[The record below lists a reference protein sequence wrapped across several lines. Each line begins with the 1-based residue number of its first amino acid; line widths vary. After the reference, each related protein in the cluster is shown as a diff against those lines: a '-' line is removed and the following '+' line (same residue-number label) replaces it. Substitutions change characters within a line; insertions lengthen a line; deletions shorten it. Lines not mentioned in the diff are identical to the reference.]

1 MALVKVDDTGG
12 ELVAVSDNAAA
23 SRKKAGKL
31 GSFERIARISGRIVA
46 ARGLPNRD
54 MGSLSDPYCVIKAIR
69 ANNSCVNLHMTKC
82 IMNTLNPVWE
92 EEFDYSVPIEWGLES
107 LVGIRALIYDADGP
121 YRSFIGSDDFLG
133 GVDMDMS
140 SQKHGRMAKHD
151 LEIGGIPVSTTRKSR
166 KPRLEIVITC
176 YLETIPKPPHLSM
189 QLHKSMESFEY
200 IREIVGVVTKATDL
214 QNLDFTGH
222 SDPVCIVRVLLMS
235 GELREVCRTNAVM
248 NTGNPIWHKEFRMK
262 FDVFDQPLLA
272 LFDVFDEDDP
282 NEPVETNGEHL
293 GSAIVPLLACM
304 SPAPRYRKLLLQ
316 GDTQRHETRLNASG
330 APLIQVARITG
341 ILEASR
347 EAAGGHGGHD
357 VDQKIMVKQS
367 RKLEKY
373 NGLGLDIEIADEAP
387 KEPTFTEK
395 LARMGTGLRNWIW
408 GSMAHAEE
416 PLLHLELR
424 TRTKMES
431 MPFTDL
437 VGHPRLIADAE
448 DVADMLADPGWQRTL
463 YGVPADLQD
472 EDGKPAYRGAMEV
485 KDHIAFIYG
494 VVHGAMSL
502 PKPDGPDGNKVD
514 AYCLVHALSP
524 TGEKAFIHRT
534 RVIKNTQNPAWEE
547 AFYFAVPPDFYANRV
562 QLSVYTRPVE
572 IKSVLA
578 AGAAQSTTS
587 VLDFFSS
594 KSKAEQEKM
603 MLDDMKDDRKD
614 DVFLGRAALDLAY
627 KLSGAMSEQEVGLM
641 GAVLPQ
647 QEKVSAGFR
656 RVCSISFEVV
666 IERRYRPTFEE
677 NLEEDNLS
685 FQRREHHLSRHPDP
699 RRAFPDLAITLPGIP
714 HVEEMATQAL
724 ELASTST
731 FLQTKKQRLRHNW
744 VKPPHSDLPVTK
756 TAQDRWELDQEADKK
771 AKRIQQIRAQEDQAK
786 KRLLMRQGEQQL
798 ARGSDFTIRAAPQKS
813 SSLPALA
820 TNFGK
825 TAQEGLFKRQ
835 QLRDAAAA
843 RGVTSETPSRLPHWK
858 AQQVSSYESADPE
871 EFLQQKPSPF
881 DLVHARPPHLSEDL
895 YGNLQGRRFRQL

>member
-1 MALVKVDDTGG
+1 
-12 ELVAVSDNAAA
+12 
-23 SRKKAGKL
+23 
-31 GSFERIARISGRIVA
+31 
-46 ARGLPNRD
+46 
-54 MGSLSDPYCVIKAIR
+54 
-69 ANNSCVNLHMTKC
+69 
-82 IMNTLNPVWE
+82 
-92 EEFDYSVPIEWGLES
+92 
-107 LVGIRALIYDADGP
+107 
-121 YRSFIGSDDFLG
+121 
-133 GVDMDMS
+133 
-140 SQKHGRMAKHD
+140 
-151 LEIGGIPVSTTRKSR
+151 
-166 KPRLEIVITC
+166 
-176 YLETIPKPPHLSM
+176 
-189 QLHKSMESFEY
+189 
-200 IREIVGVVTKATDL
+200 
-214 QNLDFTGH
+214 
-222 SDPVCIVRVLLMS
+222 
-235 GELREVCRTNAVM
+235 
-248 NTGNPIWHKEFRMK
+248 
-262 FDVFDQPLLA
+262 
-272 LFDVFDEDDP
+272 
-282 NEPVETNGEHL
+282 
-293 GSAIVPLLACM
+293 
-304 SPAPRYRKLLLQ
+304 
-316 GDTQRHETRLNASG
+316 
-330 APLIQVARITG
+330 
-341 ILEASR
+341 
-347 EAAGGHGGHD
+347 
-357 VDQKIMVKQS
+357 
-367 RKLEKY
+367 
-373 NGLGLDIEIADEAP
+373 
-387 KEPTFTEK
+387 
-395 LARMGTGLRNWIW
+395 
-408 GSMAHAEE
+408 
-416 PLLHLELR
+416 
-424 TRTKMES
+424 
-431 MPFTDL
+431 
-437 VGHPRLIADAE
+437 
-448 DVADMLADPGWQRTL
+448 
-463 YGVPADLQD
+463 
-472 EDGKPAYRGAMEV
+472 
-485 KDHIAFIYG
+485 
-494 VVHGAMSL
+494 MSL

-572 IKSVLA
+572 TKSVLA

-756 TAQDRWELDQEADKK
+756 TAQDLWELDQDADKK

-798 ARGSDFTIRAAPQKS
+798 HRGSDFTIRAAPQKS